1 MISEPMARQKDP
13 GGKAGRESE
22 LLKELVPMPM
32 AATLAYMRTTGVT
45 AKVSEPQMIAMAG
58 ELARLITL
66 YSVSDSPKSVVA
78 LGPDDTQG
86 GRFKNAGKV
95 VEFSDG
101 RRISGLAVTRTSLNA
116 AIEALARA
124 KSLKDRK

>member
-1 MISEPMARQKDP
+1 MAPKDTGSNAERK
-13 GGKAGRESE
+13 GGPQ

-32 AATLAYMRTTGVT
+32 AATLAYIRTTGT
-45 AKVSEPQMIAMAG
+45 KGKVSERQMDAMAG

-66 YSVSDSPKSVVA
+66 YSISDSPKSIVA

-101 RRISGLAVTRTSLNA
+101 RKITGLAVTRTSLNA
-116 AIEALARA
+116 AIDALTREKA
-124 KSLKDRK
+124 LKQGNKGA

>member
-1 MISEPMARQKDP
+1 MGQKNSASNR
-13 GGKAGRESE
+13 GGDGGRE
-22 LLKELVPMPM
+22 LPNDLVPMPM
-32 AATLAYMRTTGVT
+32 AATLAYLRTSGTKG
-45 AKVSEPQMIAMAG
+45 KVSEPQMDAMAG

-66 YSVSDSPKSVVA
+66 YAVSESPKSVIA

-101 RRISGLAVTRTSLNA
+101 RTITGLAVTRTSLNA
-116 AIEALARA
+116 AIDALTRA
-124 KSLKDRK
+124 KARKDAKSP

>member
-1 MISEPMARQKDP
+1 MAQHRKSE
-13 GGKAGRESE
+13 GKAGEGE
-22 LLKELVPMPM
+22 ILKELVPMPM
-32 AATLAYMRTTGVT
+32 AATLAYIRTTGAT
-45 AKVSEPQMIAMAG
+45 GKVSEPQMIAMAA

-66 YSVSDSPKSVVA
+66 YSVSDSPKSVIA

-101 RRISGLAVTRTSLNA
+101 RRITGLAVTRTSLNA
-116 AIEALARA
+116 AIDALARA
-124 KSLKDRK
+124 KALKDDKRAG